1 MNNNTLVERIDGC
14 LKERNLKRL
23 ALCDAV
29 GITPTAITHWKTQK
43 SIPSADTAVKI
54 AQYLDVSIDWLIF
67 GTCAASDEP
76 FSPQQIASRIK
87 NILVS
92 LTGSPSY
99 DKQERWFTPLNDILP
114 LHSLNNWEAGRNYP
128 DLAILE
134 KIASS
139 LSVQLQFLLTGTT
152 DSEYDAFTCGL
163 AKKYEFIIKGFHS
176 LSSENQKMVD
186 TLIAHLLKTQ

>member
-1 MNNNTLVERIDGC
+1 MNNKTLVERIDGC

>member
-1 MNNNTLVERIDGC
+1 MNNKTLVERIDGC

-54 AQYLDVSIDWLIF
+54 AQYLDVSIVWLIF

-76 FSPQQIASRIK
+76 FSPQNIASRIQT
-87 NILVS
+87 LLTS
-92 LTGSPSY
+92 LTGIPSY
-99 DKQERWFTPLNDILP
+99 DKQERWFTPLSGILP
-114 LHSLNNWEAGRNYP
+114 FYSFNNWCTGRNYP

-134 KIASS
+134 KIAHA

-152 DSEYDAFTCGL
+152 DYEYDAFTCGL

-176 LSSENQKMVD
+176 LTSENQKMVD